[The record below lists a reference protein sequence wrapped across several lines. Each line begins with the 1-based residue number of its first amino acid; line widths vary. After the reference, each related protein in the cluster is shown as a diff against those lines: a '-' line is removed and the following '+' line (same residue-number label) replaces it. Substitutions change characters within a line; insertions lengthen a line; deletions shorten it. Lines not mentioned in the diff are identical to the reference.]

1 MALLSQRKTDVLL
14 ASMRDWPTGVFADPR
29 NPVGRAAWYSFSFFL
44 RSSAAAMMDVDTLE
58 FNAGFRPI
66 REQDGRVVGQVF
78 LSDTLDNG
86 AGYCQWL
93 GEPVNFAR
101 LLSEGDF
108 SKSGTNAEMWIGAP
122 HGRECDTSCNR
133 CLRDFYNLS
142 YHGLLDW
149 RLAVE
154 MTLLAFNP
162 SADID
167 METPW
172 HTTDNPWW
180 SLSSGGNSPVGS
192 TLENLGYREG
202 VTLSGLTAYRHQVFD
217 TVSIVRHPL
226 WTDEHPVYQ
235 AAKLDA
241 EQIFKNCTVQA
252 LNPFEIIRRPASVL
266 ARVP

>member
-1 MALLSQRKTDVLL
+1 MTSA
-14 ASMRDWPTGVFADPR
+14 
-29 NPVGRAAWYSFSFFL
+29 RAAPTPKCGSVL
-44 RSSAAAMMDVDTLE
+44 PTAG
-58 FNAGFRPI
+58 NAILPA
-66 REQDGRVVGQVF
+66 
-78 LSDTLDNG
+78 TG
-86 AGYCQWL
+86 AC
-93 GEPVNFAR
+93 AI
-101 LLSEGDF
+101 S
-108 SKSGTNAEMWIGAP
+108 TI
-122 HGRECDTSCNR
+122 
-133 CLRDFYNLS
+133 CLIT
-142 YHGLLDW
+142 GLLDW